1 MKKIVRTGLTAC
13 LLALFLAAC
22 GGGSE
27 EVVVSDNTE
36 EVQAY
41 YAMYPDFFRFRTP
54 ADLPADLVWENGMDL
69 PDLGSPDAKKGGTQF
84 GAIQDFPRTLRHIGP
99 DSNGS
104 FRPWILDDVT
114 LGLAGGH
121 PDIEGEAYPQ
131 LAREWA
137 VDDETSTVYARL
149 DPDARWSTGEPV
161 TADDFLFM
169 FFFFQS
175 EYIVAPWYNN
185 FYGIGQ
191 TYRNIT
197 KYDDH
202 TISIQLS
209 ESKPDLRDRVLSLR
223 PVPQHFYR
231 ELGDDFVER
240 YQWRFVPT
248 TGPYVIRDEDLV
260 QGRSITLTRLEDWWA
275 KDKKFFRNRY
285 NPDRIVLNVI
295 RDTNNV
301 FEAFKRGDLDQ
312 FALNLAEHW
321 YEKLPDSDP
330 DVANG
335 YIYKSVFY
343 NQRPRP
349 TYGLWMNTARPLLD
363 NREIRV
369 GINYATN
376 WDLVIS
382 SFYRGD
388 YARMR
393 TSSDG
398 YGEFSHPTLTARP
411 YDIEKALE
419 HFANAGFTQRGPD
432 GILVNAE
439 GQRLAFTLSTGY
451 EPLRDILTILR
462 EEAARAGLEFR
473 IEVLDSTAGW
483 HKVQEKQHD
492 IFFSAF
498 GVGVEMFP
506 RFWETYHS
514 ANAYDQAF
522 LPDGSVNPNRQIKVQ
537 TNNLESLA
545 ELEFDRMIEQYDR
558 SGDKQEMIDLAHRMT
573 EFHHEYA
580 SFVPGFVQDFYR
592 VGHWR
597 WMRYPEFF
605 NHRQSANAGELFV
618 HWIDE
623 ELKAETQAARRDGR
637 AFEPE
642 INVYDQYRQQ

>member
-1 MKKIVRTGLTAC
+1 MNKNVRTGLTAC
-13 LLALFLAAC
+13 LLALVLAAC
-22 GGGSE
+22 GGSTE
-27 EVVVSDNTE
+27 EQVVRDNTE

-41 YAMYPDFFRFRTP
+41 YAMYPDFFRMRTP
-54 ADLPADLVWENGMDL
+54 ADLPTNLSWENGMDL
-69 PDLGSPDAKKGGTQF
+69 PDLGSPEAKKGGTQY
-84 GAIQDFPRTLRHIGP
+84 GSIQDFPRTLRYIGP
-99 DSNGS
+99 DSNGA

-114 LGLAGGH
+114 LGLAGLH
-121 PDIEGEAYPQ
+121 PDIEGAHYPQ
-131 LAREWA
+131 LATEWA
-137 VDDETSTVYARL
+137 ADESTSTVYVRL
-149 DPDARWSTGEPV
+149 DPAARWSTGEAV

-169 FFFFQS
+169 FYFYQS
-175 EYIVAPWYNN
+175 EHIVAPWYNN
-185 FYGIGQ
+185 FYGFGQ
-191 TYRNIT
+191 TYQNIT

-209 ESKPDLRDRVLSLR
+209 ESKPDLLDRVLGLR
-223 PVPQHFYR
+223 PVPQHFFK
-231 ELGDDFVER
+231 EMGEDFVER
-240 YQWRFVPT
+240 YQWSFVPT
-248 TGPYVIRDEDLV
+248 TGPYVIRDGDLV

-275 KDKKFFRNRY
+275 KDKKFFKNRY
-285 NPDRIVLNVI
+285 NADRIVLNVI
-295 RDTNNV
+295 RDSNNV
-301 FEAFKRGDLDQ
+301 FESFKRGDLDQ

-321 YEKLPDSDP
+321 YEKLPDTDP

-335 YIYKSVFY
+335 YIHKSVFY
-343 NQRPRP
+343 NERPRP

-363 NREIRV
+363 NREVRL

-382 SFYRGD
+382 NFFRGD

-419 HFANAGFTQRGPD
+419 HFANAGFTTRGPD
-432 GILVNAE
+432 GILVNSQ

-451 EPLRDILTILR
+451 ESMRDILTILR

-473 IEVLDSTAGW
+473 IEVLDQTAGW

-492 IFFSAF
+492 IFFTAF
-498 GVGVEMFP
+498 GVGVEMYP

-514 ANAYDQAF
+514 VNAYDQAF
-522 LPDGSVNPNRQIKVQ
+522 LPDGSVNPNRQVKVQ

-545 ELEFDRMIEQYDR
+545 ELEFDRMIDQYDR
-558 SGDKQEMIDLAHRMT
+558 SGDKQEMLELAHRMT
-573 EFHHEYA
+573 EFHHEHA

-592 VGHWR
+592 MGHWR
-597 WMRYPEFF
+597 WVKYPEFF
-605 NHRQSANAGELFV
+605 NHRQSSSAGELFV

-623 ELKAETQAARRDGR
+623 ELKQETLAARRSGQT
-637 AFEPE
+637 FEPQ
-642 INVYDQYRQQ
+642 IRVYDQYRQQ

>member
-1 MKKIVRTGLTAC
+1 MKKNVRTGLTAC

-27 EVVVSDNTE
+27 DVTVRDNTE

-114 LGLAGGH
+114 LSLAGQH
-121 PDIEGEAYPQ
+121 PDIEDTSYPQ
-131 LAREWA
+131 LAQEWA
-137 VDDETSTVYARL
+137 VDEETSTVYARL
-149 DPDARWSTGEPV
+149 DPAARWSTGEPV
-161 TADDFLFM
+161 TVDDFLFM

-191 TYRNIT
+191 TYQNIT

-202 TISIQLS
+202 TLSIQLS
-209 ESKPDLRDRVLSLR
+209 ESKPDLRNRVLALS
-223 PVPQHFYR
+223 PVPRHFYK

-248 TGPYVIRDEDLV
+248 TGPYVIHDEDLV
-260 QGRSITLTRLEDWWA
+260 QGRSITLTRLDNWWA

-321 YEKLPDSDP
+321 YEKLPDTDT

-335 YIYKSVFY
+335 YIHKSVFY

-349 TYGLWMNTARPLLD
+349 TYGLWINTARPLLD
-363 NREIRV
+363 NREIRL

-382 SFYRGD
+382 NFYRGD

-411 YDIEKALE
+411 YDIDMALE

-451 EPLRDILTILR
+451 EALRDILTILR

-473 IEVLDSTAGW
+473 IEVLDQTAGW

-514 ANAYDQAF
+514 VNAYDQAF
-522 LPDGSVNPNRQIKVQ
+522 LPDGSVNPNRQVKVQ

-545 ELEFDRMIEQYDR
+545 EPEFDRMIEQYDR

-573 EFHHEYA
+573 QFHHDHA

-597 WMRYPEFF
+597 WMKYPEFF
-605 NHRQSANAGELFV
+605 NHKQSGNAGELFV

-637 AFEPE
+637 TFEPE